1 MVGMN
6 LPREAIEEF
15 KEIYKK
21 EFGEE
26 LPDDETSQKANNLI
40 ELFQIIAEVERP
52 ENSSREEL
60 DATLA
65 PER

>member
-15 KEIYKK
+15 KEIYRK

-26 LPDDETSQKANNLI
+26 LPDDEASQKANNLI
-40 ELFQIIAEVERP
+40 ELFQIICQVERH
-52 ENSSREEL
+52 EDGS
-60 DATLA
+60 A
-65 PER
+65 PAG

>member
-15 KEIYKK
+15 KEIYRK
-21 EFGEE
+21 EFAEE
-26 LPDDETSQKANNLI
+26 LSDDEASQKANNLI

-52 ENSSREEL
+52 ETESKKVEI
-60 DATLA
+60 
-65 PER
+65 